1 MVATVSGGH
10 MKSNNICKFPLTDA
24 SHEFSVFC
32 FVLESDMET
41 MQKQARLANNR
52 MILVIQGE
60 GDFLFD
66 GIPFPFSAGTLIF
79 GFEGEAFSLKQGT
92 DVRYLYIDFNGARG
106 NALCQRFGIHSRARA
121 NDNFNSLIP
130 FCQDCLL
137 STSPQNID
145 IAGESALLYVF
156 SRLADDLSSQNGIIQ
171 SILEITE
178 EHFRDPSL
186 SMAFIASKIGYNPK
200 YLSHYFKK
208 KMNVNYSEY
217 LRSFRFKYAI
227 SLFELGINSVK
238 NVALLSG
245 FSDPLY
251 FSNAFKKAIGISP
264 KEFISQKSGE
274 TDS

>member
-1 MVATVSGGH
+1 

-32 FVLESDMET
+32 FVLESDAET
-41 MQKQARLANNR
+41 MRRQTRLSRNR

-60 GDFLFD
+60 GEFLFD
-66 GIPFPFSAGTLIF
+66 GVPCPFAAGTLVF
-79 GFEGEAFSLKQGT
+79 GFEGETLALGRGE
-92 DVRYLYIDFNGARG
+92 DVRYLYIDFNGTRG
-106 NALCQRFGIHSRARA
+106 NALCQRFGIHPRTRA
-121 NDNFNSLIP
+121 NSGFNSLIP

-145 IAGESALLYVF
+145 IAGESVLLYVF
-156 SRLADDLSSQNGIIQ
+156 SRLAVDFSSQNSVIQ
-171 SILEITE
+171 SILDMTE
-178 EHFRDPSL
+178 EHFRDPALSL
-186 SMAFIASKIGYNPK
+186 SFIADKIGYNPK
-200 YLSHYFKK
+200 YLSHYFKE

-217 LRSFRFKYAI
+217 LRAVRFKYAI
-227 SLFELGINSVK
+227 SLFELGISSVK

-264 KEFISQKSGE
+264 KEFILKQSEGRY
-274 TDS
+274 

>member
-1 MVATVSGGH
+1 MVLTGGEDK

-41 MQKQARLANNR
+41 MKKQTRLVNNR
-52 MILVIQGE
+52 MILVVQGE
-60 GDFLFD
+60 GAFWFD
-66 GIPFPFSAGTLIF
+66 GVPCPFSAGTLVF
-79 GFEGEAFSLKQGT
+79 GFEGEVFALEHGA

-106 NALCQRFGIHSRARA
+106 NGLCQRFGIHARARA

-145 IAGESALLYVF
+145 IAGESVLLYVF
-156 SRLADDLSSQNGIIQ
+156 SRLAGDFSAQNGVIQ
-171 SILEITE
+171 SILDITE
-178 EHFRDPSL
+178 EHFRDPAL
-186 SMAFIASKIGYNPK
+186 SMSFIADKIGYNPK
-200 YLSHYFKK
+200 YLSHYFKQ
-208 KMNVNYSEY
+208 KMKVNYSEY

-227 SLFELGINSVK
+227 SLFELGISSVK

-264 KEFISQKSGE
+264 KEFILKQSGGRY
-274 TDS
+274 